1 MSGQSIGRY
10 ALYYTPVPEHPLNQA
25 AAHWL
30 GRDVFGRDATV
41 ADARLNGEAL
51 LIAEPRR
58 YGFHAT
64 LKAPFHL
71 APGTSRQ
78 ELESAIRSFAAS
90 QRPCP
95 IGPMRIIRLG
105 GFFALMPRE
114 TTPFLRSFASRV
126 VTEFDR
132 FRAQMTPEDL
142 QRQLS
147 APLDEAEMTH
157 LVQWGYPYVHDRFRF
172 HMTLTGKVKA
182 EDHGSVAQQLERLF
196 APLLDEDFQIDAI
209 TLFEQENTECDF
221 FAVSRFEFQ
230 RSRGGGLSNA

>member
-1 MSGQSIGRY
+1 MTRQSIGRRY
-10 ALYYTPVPEHPLNQA
+10 ALYYTPIPEHP
-25 AAHWL
+25 
-30 GRDVFGRDATV
+30 
-41 ADARLNGEAL
+41 

-95 IGPMRIIRLG
+95 IGPTRIATLG
-105 GFFALMPRE
+105 SFFALMPRA
-114 TTPFLRSFASRV
+114 TAPYLQSFASRI
-126 VTEFDR
+126 VTEIDR
-132 FRAQMTPEDL
+132 FRAQLTAEHL
-142 QRQLS
+142 QRRLRS
-147 APLDEAEMTH
+147 RLDEAEKTH

-172 HMTLTGKVKA
+172 HMTLTGEVKA
-182 EDHGSVAQQLERLF
+182 EDYGSVAQQLERQF
-196 APLLDEDFQIDAI
+196 APLLDEDFRIDAI
-209 TLFEQENTECDF
+209 TLFEQENSECDF

-230 RSRGGGLSNA
+230 HSRGGGLSNA